1 MLNYIY
7 NQEHLDEH
15 FIHNTLK
22 RVHAGNNFGVFSPR
36 DSSCIILNEKSN
48 SKMNTS
54 KGYFF
59 NFLKQGREDLT
70 FPPVVVL
77 STWKTA
83 IMPLT
88 RFSSLTCFLF
98 LENQFIRKWVLPPLT
113 INELLKLPK
122 IMPILNKELSS
133 WKITALLLYFS

>member
-15 FIHNTLK
+15 FIHNTLT

-48 SKMNTS
+48 SKMNTI

-59 NFLKQGREDLT
+59 NFL
-70 FPPVVVL
+70 PPVVVL
-77 STWKTA
+77 STLKAA

-98 LENQFIRKWVLPPLT
+98 VENQFIRKWVLPPLT